1 MQYMSPSTQGF
12 YNTANYP
19 KRMLPD
25 DVVEVTDEQ
34 FRYLLTGQNAGKVL
48 AVDAGGQPVLNDPVL
63 DAVEVA
69 SQERIWRDG
78 EFERVKWLRERHRD
92 ELEQSVQTT
101 LTDDQY
107 RELLAY
113 MQLLREWPQS
123 PSFPNQ
129 SLRPVAPDWISDLQ
143 K

>member
-34 FRYLLTGQNAGKVL
+34 FRYPLKGQNAGKVM

-69 SQERIWRDG
+69 SQERIWRDAKI
-78 EFERVKWLRERHRD
+78 ESVQWLRDRHRD
-92 ELEQSVQTT
+92 EVESARPTT
-101 LTDDQY
+101 LTTEQSD
-107 RELLAY
+107 
-113 MQLLREWPQS
+113 QLLDYVQALRDWPAS
-123 PSFPNQ
+123 LDFPSADA
-129 SLRPVAPDWISDLQ
+129 RPAAPAWIAEQ
-143 K
+143 TR

>member
-34 FRYLLTGQNAGKVL
+34 FRYLLKGQNAGKVM
-48 AVDAGGQPVLNDPVL
+48 AVDADGQPVLNDPVL

-69 SQERIWRDG
+69 SQERIWRDA
-78 EFERVKWLRERHRD
+78 ELERVKWLRERHRD
-92 ELEQSVQTT
+92 ELELSIPHS
-101 LTDDQY
+101 LTNDQY
-107 RELLAY
+107 AQLLEY
-113 MQLLREWPQS
+113 MQLLRDWPAS
-123 PSFPNQ
+123 SAFPNTDA
-129 SLRPVAPDWISDLQ
+129 RPVAPAWIAEQ
-143 K
+143 TR